1 MSGTGAGAAAIGP
14 DRCVAHFDPSADYFP
29 DKQTLTYAT
38 NFTLSYHRSYEVL
51 TVKQPYQGAKPES
64 YVLIRCGAPKPALTG
79 DLAKA
84 QQVTIP
90 VHSLFSGSTTQ
101 LPSLVMLDR
110 LDVLTGVA
118 TASFVSEKAVL
129 QRISSGKVVEYAD
142 ASGTVD
148 AEKVVAAKPDVL
160 VTGGTDDPAYA
171 NISRAGIPVLGDADW
186 LETSPLGRA
195 EWIKFFAA
203 LTDTAATA
211 QTQFDAVA
219 KAYNDTKKL
228 IAGTEPVPV
237 VSGQPYQ
244 GTWYVPGGGSY
255 TGALISDAGG
265 TYPWAKDPSTGSIS
279 TNVETVFAK
288 SGTAPVWLASTTWTT
303 RKQMLAENGVFA
315 KFTAYQ
321 RGNVWNAAK
330 DVTPAGGNNF
340 YELGAVRPDLTLAD
354 LVAILHPDKLPNH
367 QFAFYLRLG

>member
-1 MSGTGAGAAAIGP
+1 
-14 DRCVAHFDPSADYFP
+14 
-29 DKQTLTYAT
+29 
-38 NFTLSYHRSYEVL
+38 VL

-64 YVLIRCGAPKPALTG
+64 YVLVRCGAPKPVLTG

-90 VHSLFSGSTTQ
+90 VHSLFSGSTTH

-118 TASFVSEKAVL
+118 ATAFISEKQVL
-129 QRISSGKVVEYAD
+129 QRVSSGKVVEYAD
-142 ASGTVD
+142 AAGTVD

-171 NISRAGIPVLGDADW
+171 NIEKAGIPVLGDADW

-211 QTQFDAVA
+211 QTSFDAVA
-219 KAYNDTKKL
+219 KAYDETKKL
-228 IAGTEPVPV
+228 VAGLGPVPV
-237 VSGQPYQ
+237 VTGQPYQ

-255 TGALISDAGG
+255 TGALIADAGG

-303 RKQMLAENGVFA
+303 KKQMLAENAVFA
-315 KFTAYQ
+315 TFTAYQ
-321 RGNVWNAAK
+321 KGNVWNAAK
-330 DVTPAGGNNF
+330 DVTAAGGNNF

-367 QFAFYLRLG
+367 QFAFYLKLG